1 MWALV
6 PKAHRRQLQHHR
18 KVEQTV
24 HMLCSSQV
32 LEAKDVSAHGLA
44 EKRSQ
49 KSEFLRGLA
58 ATAAHTRRTLQ
69 SPHLHLQK
77 KLSTLSTFCQLLCI
91 VAGDPQESGSLQTED
106 QQPVQRADPESS
118 APTVKHA
125 APKVEEA
132 DATNVKGLDF
142 NGAKVHVQ
150 KVLMAK

>member
-18 KVEQTV
+18 KVEQIV

-44 EKRSQ
+44 DERSQ

-77 KLSTLSTFCQLLCI
+77 KLSTLSTFCQLPWI
-91 VAGDPQESGSLQTED
+91 VAGGAQESGSLQDRRST
-106 QQPVQRADPESS
+106 AS
-118 APTVKHA
+118 AARRPREQC
-125 APKVEEA
+125 PDREA
-132 DATNVKGLDF
+132 RSA
-142 NGAKVHVQ
+142 
-150 KVLMAK
+150 